1 MSLRARLTLL
11 FAVAT
16 LVLLAGAGLGFLW
29 QLGTSVTA
37 ALDASLKARTHLLT
51 AQLAARQNPLTGLTG
66 DQQGQH
72 QGQFTGSDE
81 ITQIITPAGGLLL
94 SSPAAGSQP
103 LLSAAQLRMA
113 PAGPLS
119 FTTMIEGERVRI
131 LAIAARDGQRPVVAI
146 VGASTDIV
154 DAAVARARLVIL
166 AASPLVIAAAG
177 ISAWVLTGAAL
188 RPVGRMRRRLAE
200 ITEEDTGARLRVPGT
215 GDEIA
220 SLAVTMNG
228 LLDRLQRA
236 LTRQRDFV
244 ADASH
249 ELRTP
254 LTALR
259 AELELASRPRRSR
272 QALESAVTAA
282 VSDTDRLIR
291 MAEDLL
297 LLAGAEE
304 RSAFL
309 HLQPVEVSS
318 VLSAAVDGLASQ
330 ARAHGVTIEVAIAGD
345 LPAQADPD
353 RLRQAADNLIGN
365 AIRHTARGNV
375 IEVSAHVTNAAGQ
388 RIVRIQV
395 RDHGPGFPPDFLP
408 HAFERFRRA
417 DPARNRDSGGT
428 GLGLAIVASIA
439 RAHGGR
445 AAAAN
450 HPGGG
455 ACVGLEFP
463 ADGPAWHRSNGT
475 SAGM

>member
-1 MSLRARLTLL
+1 
-11 FAVAT
+11 V
-16 LVLLAGAGLGFLW
+16 
-29 QLGTSVTA
+29 
-37 ALDASLKARTHLLT
+37 
-51 AQLAARQNPLTGLTG
+51 
-66 DQQGQH
+66 
-72 QGQFTGSDE
+72 
-81 ITQIITPAGGLLL
+81 
-94 SSPAAGSQP
+94 
-103 LLSAAQLRMA
+103 
-113 PAGPLS
+113 
-119 FTTMIEGERVRI
+119 IEGEPVRM
-131 LAIAARDGQRPVVAI
+131 LASAARDGPRRVVAV
-146 VGASTDIV
+146 VGASTDVV

-166 AASPLVIAAAG
+166 AAGPLAVVAAG
-177 ISAWVLTGAAL
+177 IGAWVLTGAAL
-188 RPVGRMRRRLAE
+188 RPVSRMRRRLAE
-200 ITEEDTGARLRVPGT
+200 ITEEDAGARLRVPGT
-215 GDEIA
+215 RDEVA
-220 SLAVTMNG
+220 SLAITMNG

-272 QALESAVTAA
+272 QALDAAVTVA

-297 LLAGAEE
+297 LLAEAEE
-304 RSAFL
+304 RGAFL
-309 HLQPVEVSS
+309 HLQPVAVST
-318 VLSAAVDGLASQ
+318 VLSAAVAGLAGQAQ
-330 ARAHGVTIEVAIAGD
+330 ARGVTIEVATTGD

-353 RLRQAADNLIGN
+353 RLRQAADNLISN
-365 AIRHTARGNV
+365 AIRHTPRGAV
-375 IEVSAHVTNAAGQ
+375 IEVSAHATNAAGQ
-388 RIVRIQV
+388 RTVMIQV

-445 AAAAN
+445 AAATN

-463 ADGPAWHRSNGT
+463 ADVPAWHRPEGT
-475 SAGM
+475 GA